1 MMEPNHTHTHLSSVA
16 EQTISRLVLSL
27 GLTALFV
34 VLEAGAGLF
43 ANSLALMTDAAH
55 NVTDVI
61 ALGLSWYAVR
71 LTTRP
76 SNSQKTYGYHRAGI
90 LVAMANSTTLVL
102 ISLGVFYEAYQRF
115 KTPPE
120 IKSGVLIVVG
130 LVAVIVNLATALLVR
145 RGSEQDLNLRSVFLH
160 LMGDVASTI
169 GAVIAGIIIYF
180 THANWLDPFVSVL
193 IGFLILYNAW
203 GILRE
208 TVGILLEASPR
219 DVDMQAMVADIKQVK
234 GVLGVHDLHVWSLAQ
249 NLRTMSA
256 HILTDDL
263 PISEGADIQR
273 QINELVFHRY
283 NIAHATL
290 QLECVDCQQV
300 SLYCEIN
307 ESNHQHS
314 GIGSDNK

>member
-1 MMEPNHTHTHLSSVA
+1 MDHNHAHSHLGNLA
-16 EQTISRLVLSL
+16 RQTTSRLALSL
-27 GLTALFV
+27 SLTAIFV
-34 VLEAGAGLF
+34 VLEAAAGLF
-43 ANSLALMTDAAH
+43 ANSLALLTDAAH
-55 NVTDVI
+55 NFTDVV
-61 ALGLSWYAVR
+61 ALGLSWYAVS

-90 LVAMANSTTLVL
+90 LVALVNSTTLVL

-115 KTPPE
+115 KSPPE
-120 IKSGVLIVVG
+120 IKAGVLVVVG
-130 LVAVIVNLATALLVR
+130 IIAVAVNLVTALLVR
-145 RGSEQDLNLRSVFLH
+145 RGSEHDLNLRSVFLH
-160 LMGDVASTI
+160 LMGDVFSTV
-169 GAVIAGIIIYF
+169 GAVIAGVIIYF

-208 TVGILLEASPR
+208 TVGILLESTPR
-219 DVDMQAMVADIKQVK
+219 DVDMLAMVADIKQVR

-263 PISEGADIQR
+263 PISEGTDIQR
-273 QINELVFHRY
+273 QINEVVFHRY

-290 QLECVDCQQV
+290 QLECVDCEPD

-307 ESNHQHS
+307 ETEHHH
-314 GIGSDNK
+314 IDAAPKYR

>member
-1 MMEPNHTHTHLSSVA
+1 MEHNHTHSHLGSIA
-16 EQTISRLVLSL
+16 EQTISRLALSL

-34 VLEAGAGLF
+34 ILEAAAGLF
-43 ANSLALMTDAAH
+43 ANSLALLTDAAH
-55 NVTDVI
+55 NFTDVI

-90 LVAMANSTTLVL
+90 LVALANSTTLVL
-102 ISLGVFYEAYQRF
+102 ISLGVFYEAFQRF
-115 KTPPE
+115 KTPAE
-120 IKSGVLIVVG
+120 IKSGVLVVVG
-130 LVAVIVNLATALLVR
+130 LIAVVVNLVTALLVR
-145 RGSEQDLNLRSVFLH
+145 RGSEHDLNLRSVFLH
-160 LMGDVASTI
+160 LMADVASTI

-208 TVGILLEASPR
+208 TVGILLESSPR
-219 DVDMQAMVADIKQVK
+219 DVDMEAMVNDIKQVR

-273 QINELVFHRY
+273 QINEIVFHRY
-283 NIAHATL
+283 HIAHATL
-290 QLECVDCQQV
+290 QLECVDCDPV

-314 GIGSDNK
+314 GPMLPDK